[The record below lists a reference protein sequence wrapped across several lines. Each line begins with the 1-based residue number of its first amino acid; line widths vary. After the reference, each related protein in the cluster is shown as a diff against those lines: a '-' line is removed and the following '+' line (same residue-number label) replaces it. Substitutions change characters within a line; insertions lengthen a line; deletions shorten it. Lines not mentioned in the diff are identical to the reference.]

1 MKTHI
6 EIDDIV
12 LEQICKLGG
21 FTTKKVAVNTALAEY
36 LKLLKRQQLLALRGK
51 VEWQGDL
58 DRLRRNRAEQAE

>member
-12 LEQICKLGG
+12 LEQICQLGN
-21 FTTKKVAVNTALAEY
+21 FTSKKAAVNTALAEY
-36 LKLLKRQQLLALRGK
+36 LKLLQQQQLLALRGK

-58 DRLRRNRAEQAE
+58 DRLRRNRAEQME